1 VVNTLP
7 KVNKLHHVH
16 VWCLNDDEFHLEAHL
31 DLKENITMDEFDNV
45 LHEIEVLLHDQ
56 FEINHV
62 TIQPEFNKLDS
73 KDIIVQD

>member
-1 VVNTLP
+1 
-7 KVNKLHHVH
+7 H

-31 DLKENITMDEFDNV
+31 DLKENISIDEFDTL
-45 LHEIEVLLHDQ
+45 LHDIEVLLHDK

-73 KDIIVQD
+73 KDVIVQD